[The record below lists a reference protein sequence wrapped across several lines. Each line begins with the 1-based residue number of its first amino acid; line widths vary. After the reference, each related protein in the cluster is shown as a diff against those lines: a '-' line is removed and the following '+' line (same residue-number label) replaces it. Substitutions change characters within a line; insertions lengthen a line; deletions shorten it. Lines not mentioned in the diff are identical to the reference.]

1 MGPGIPIGK
10 YIPISVMVDDIK
22 VSGQYILAS
31 SITTW
36 IEVQMVEPYQGSWF
50 VRPCFHHRSPN
61 WMILQCKGWAAVLK
75 LELEYRKMKAI
86 DDHYQ
91 INPLWPPASPCGY
104 PEI

>member
-1 MGPGIPIGK
+1 
-10 YIPISVMVDDIK
+10 
-22 VSGQYILAS
+22 
-31 SITTW
+31 
-36 IEVQMVEPYQGSWF
+36 
-50 VRPCFHHRSPN
+50 
-61 WMILQCKGWAAVLK
+61 MILQCKGWAAVLK